1 MEAQLNMMPHDIAK
15 AKSFYEAALSCFN
28 QVSEREHGR
37 FAVDAAIYALNAAEF
52 SLRAAIE
59 RAKEFCPE
67 GLEQIT
73 VRGMTCQGH

>member
-37 FAVDAAIYALNAAEF
+37 FAVDAAIYTLNAAEF
-52 SLRAAIE
+52 SLRAAID
-59 RAKEFCPE
+59 RAKKICPE
-67 GLEQIT
+67 NLEKHAYGG
-73 VRGMTCQGH
+73 VPNHG

>member
-1 MEAQLNMMPHDIAK
+1 MNTSTAK
-15 AKSFYEAALSCFN
+15 AKSFYDAALSRFN
-28 QVSEREHGR
+28 ETTERQHGR
-37 FAVDAAIYALNAAEF
+37 FAVDAAIYTLNAAEF

-59 RAKEFCPE
+59 RAKKLCPG